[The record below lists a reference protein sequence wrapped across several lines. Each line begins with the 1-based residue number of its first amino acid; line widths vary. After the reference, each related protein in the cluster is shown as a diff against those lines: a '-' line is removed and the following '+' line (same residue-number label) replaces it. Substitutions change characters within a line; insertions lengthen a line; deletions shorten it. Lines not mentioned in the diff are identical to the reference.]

1 MSSLTIDPTEASKKL
16 LMRKLTFLVIL
27 AWFSTHLWAADKI
40 KYIILMEN
48 GIQAGFQTI
57 EKKHPNTVITSFD
70 FKENGRGPT
79 YQEIYQLDEMGG
91 FKSFQIKGTS
101 EMGSKV
107 EERFEI
113 KKGLAT
119 WKSNAESGTKPFTK
133 GQVYIPMDSS
143 WGLNALLIQ
152 ALNKRKS
159 ATLPLLPSGKLK
171 MERIAQTTL
180 KKGRQRRSIEL
191 LMQTGLGLSPQFFWA
206 TRGVNGRLFA
216 VILPGYSLMVEE
228 GWQEYLTELNQ
239 RQNDAEKKILK
250 LRAQTLQKNIE
261 GIVLIKNARIFRSE
275 SASVSEPCNIY
286 FNKDYILGIYPKD
299 QLPLQAGFEIDAKD
313 RLVLP
318 GLFDMHTH
326 INRWSALYSMSA
338 GVTSVRDMGNSNR
351 ELQEMIS
358 EVNAGE
364 IIAPRIIP
372 AGFIEGKSD
381 YSSYDG
387 ILIETLDQAK
397 RAIDWYKSN
406 GYRHIKIYN
415 SFPKEMVQET
425 ASYAHGLGLTVGG
438 HVPAFMTALE
448 AVEMGFNEIN
458 HINQVLLTF
467 LVTSETDTRTLD
479 RFYLPA
485 LKIAEMDFESKEVKD
500 FIELLVKNKVVID
513 PTLTAFEF
521 IQQQDGEMSKA
532 YASIASHMPPDVERS
547 FKVGSML
554 IPDEA
559 TAEVYKKSYLK
570 MIEFTGILFRSGVPI
585 VAGTDALPGFSLH
598 SELALYV
605 QAGLTPS
612 EALKVASFD
621 AAKIAGV
628 ERELGEIKAGKLADM
643 IIVDGDP
650 SLNIEDIRK
659 VDLVITKGKYI
670 FPNQLNEHIGVKPF
684 VNQPSIV
691 KKLPYQGLN
700 NF

>member
-1 MSSLTIDPTEASKKL
+1 
-16 LMRKLTFLVIL
+16 MRKLTLLLIL
-27 AWFSTHLWAADKI
+27 AWFSINLLAADKR

-57 EKKHPNTVITSFD
+57 EKKPFNTVLTSFD

-79 YQEIYQLDEMGG
+79 YQEVYQLDELGG
-91 FKSFQIKGTS
+91 FKSFQINGTS

-107 EERFEI
+107 QERFQL
-113 KKGLAT
+113 KNGVAS
-119 WKSNAESGTKPFTK
+119 WKSNAESGSRPFTK
-133 GQVYIPMDSS
+133 GQVYIPMYSS
-143 WGLNALLIQ
+143 WGLNALLIE
-152 ALNKRKS
+152 AFNKRGRS
-159 ATLPLLPSGKLK
+159 TLPLLPSGKLK
-171 MERIAQTTL
+171 MESIARATL
-180 KKGRQRRSIEL
+180 KKGRQRRHIEL

-206 TRGVNGRLFA
+206 TMGTNGRLFA
-216 VILPGYSLMVEE
+216 VILPGYSLMIEE

-239 RQNDAEKKILK
+239 KQNDAEKKILK

-261 GIVLIKNARIFRSE
+261 GIVLIKNARIFQSE
-275 SASVSEPCNIY
+275 TATVSEPRNIY

-326 INRWSALYSMSA
+326 INRWSALYSMTA
-338 GVTSVRDMGNSNR
+338 GVTSIRDMGNSNR
-351 ELQEMIS
+351 ELQEMIT

-425 ASYAHGLGLTVGG
+425 TSYAHDLGLTVGG
-438 HVPAFMTALE
+438 HVPAFMTARQ

-467 LVTSETDTRTLD
+467 LVTPETDTRTLD

-485 LKIAEMDFESKEVKD
+485 QKIADLDFESKEVKD
-500 FIELLVKNKVVID
+500 FIELLLKNKVIID

-521 IQQQDGEMSKA
+521 IQQQDGEMSQA

-554 IPDEA
+554 IPDQA
-559 TAEVYKKSYLK
+559 TAETYKKSYLK
-570 MIEFTGILFRSGVPI
+570 MIEFTGLLYRSGVPI

-598 SELALYV
+598 SELSLYV

-612 EALKVASFD
+612 QALKVASYD

-628 ERELGEIKAGKLADM
+628 DRELGEIKTGKLADM
-643 IIVDGDP
+643 IIVEGDP

-670 FPNQLNEHIGVKPF
+670 YANELNDHIGVKPF
-684 VNQPSIV
+684 VNQPINI
-691 KKLPYQGLN
+691 KKLPNPMLN
-700 NF
+700 TFLN

>member
-1 MSSLTIDPTEASKKL
+1 
-16 LMRKLTFLVIL
+16 MRRYILFFLGALSISFGAL
-27 AWFSTHLWAADKI
+27 AAQKI

-57 EKKHPNTVITSFD
+57 EKRKPNTVVTSFD

-79 YQEIYQLDEMGG
+79 YQEVYQLDDLGG

-107 EERFEI
+107 EEHFQI
-113 KKGLAT
+113 KNGIAS
-119 WKSNAESGTKPFTK
+119 WHSSAESASKPFSK

-143 WGLNALLIQ
+143 WGLNALLIE
-152 ALNKRKS
+152 ALKKRRS
-159 ATLPLLPSGKLK
+159 ATLPLLPSGQLK
-171 MERIAQTTL
+171 MQSIARTSL
-180 KKGRQRRSIEL
+180 KKGHRQLHIEL

-206 TRGVNGRLFA
+206 TTGAKAHLFA
-216 VILPGYSLMVEE
+216 VILPGYSLMIEE
-228 GWQEYLTELNQ
+228 GWQDYLTELNQ
-239 RQNDAEKKILK
+239 KQNDAEKKILQ

-261 GIVLIKNARIFRSE
+261 GIVLIKNARIFQSDT
-275 SASVSEPCNIY
+275 ATVSEPSNIY
-286 FNKDYILGIYPKD
+286 FNKDYILGIYPKE
-299 QLPLQAGFEIDAKD
+299 QLPLQAGFEIDAKN
-313 RLVLP
+313 RLLMP

-326 INRWSALYSMSA
+326 INRWSALYSMTS
-338 GVTSVRDMGNSNR
+338 GVTSIRDMGNSNR
-351 ELQEMIS
+351 ELQEMIT

-364 IIAPRIIP
+364 IISPRIIA
-372 AGFIEGKSD
+372 AGFIEGKSE

-415 SFPKEMVQET
+415 SFPKEIVQET
-425 ASYAHGLGLTVGG
+425 TAYAHTLGLTVGG
-438 HVPAFMTALE
+438 HVPAFMTAKE

-458 HINQVLLTF
+458 HINQLLLTF
-467 LVTSETDTRTLD
+467 LVTPQTDTRTLD

-485 LKIAEMDFESKEVKD
+485 QKIADLDFESKEVKD
-500 FIELLVKNKVVID
+500 FIDLLKTNKVVVD

-532 YASIASHMPPDVERS
+532 YESIAPHMPPDVERS

-559 TAEVYKKSYLK
+559 TAQTYKKSYLK
-570 MIEFTGILFRSGVPI
+570 MIEFTGLLYRSGVPI

-628 ERELGEIKAGKLADM
+628 ERELGVIKSGKLSDM
-643 IIVDGDP
+643 ILIDGDP
-650 SLNIEDIRK
+650 TLNIEDIRK

-670 FPNQLNEHIGVKPF
+670 FPNDLNEHIGIKPF
-684 VNQPSIV
+684 VAQPTLI
-691 KKLPYQGLN
+691 KKLPAQALNTGLN
-700 NF
+700 